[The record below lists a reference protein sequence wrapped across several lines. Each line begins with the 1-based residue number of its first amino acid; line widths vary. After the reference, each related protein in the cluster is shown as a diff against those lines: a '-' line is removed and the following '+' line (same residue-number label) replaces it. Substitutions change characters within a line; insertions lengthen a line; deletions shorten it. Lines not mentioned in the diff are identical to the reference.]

1 MTIKQKIMLL
11 ASLPLV
17 LAVCIINLSSYWI
30 GQRVLQ
36 EELQVTRGKL
46 LEERRAQLSKYLML
60 ARTAIAADYEAEDTP
75 AQREKVKA
83 TLRALRYESDGYF
96 FAYDYQGINQVL
108 GPKPELEGKD
118 LSGLQDETGKFFIR
132 DIISAARE
140 GDGFVQY
147 LWPKPSTKQ
156 TVAKL
161 SYSLPLE
168 RYGWVLG
175 TGFYIDDID
184 QQLAVTGQQRE
195 AELQQQLHRSLW
207 VSLGLLLL
215 TVLLTLWVANR
226 LSRPLT
232 GVAAALKAIASGDG
246 DLTQRLPVRSQDEI
260 GQVAQAFNHFVEQ
273 IQGLVREVGGTG
285 EEVAQATERLS
296 GLAEQNNS
304 QMQAHRRETEQVV
317 TAVTEMSSTAQE
329 VAHSAAQAAEATSV
343 AAQASDSASAVV
355 GDAISSIHGLVAE
368 VNAASE
374 VISDLS
380 QQTANIGSVV
390 EVIRSIAE
398 QTNLLAL
405 NAAIEAARA
414 GEQGRGFAVVADE
427 VRSLAGR
434 TQQSTHEIND
444 MLQRLQTGVKDA
456 VEAMQAGQLRSEQTV
471 TEAGRISDSLA
482 GMSASVGTIND
493 MNLQIAS
500 AAEEQNAVSEE
511 INRNL
516 VAISQIVEQLSS
528 ATEST
533 EQTTQ
538 LLAVSGHR
546 LQELIGRFRY

>member
-17 LAVCIINLSSYWI
+17 LAVCVINLSSYWI
-30 GQRVLQ
+30 SQGALQ
-36 EELQVTRGKL
+36 AELQVTRGKL
-46 LEERRAQLSKYLML
+46 LAERRDQLSKYLAL
-60 ARTAIAADYEAEDTP
+60 ARSAIAADYEAEDTQ
-75 AQREKVKA
+75 AQREKVKGI
-83 TLRALRYESDGYF
+83 LRALRYESDGYF
-96 FAYDYQGINQVL
+96 FVYDYQGINQVL

-118 LSGLQDETGKFFIR
+118 LSGLQDETGKYFIR
-132 DIISAARE
+132 DIIAAARQ

-184 QQLAVTGQQRE
+184 QQLANIHLARD
-195 AELQQQLHRSLW
+195 AELQQQLFRSLW
-207 VSLGLLLL
+207 VSLALLLL

-226 LSRPLT
+226 ISRPLA
-232 GVAAALKAIASGDG
+232 GVAAALRAIASGDG

-273 IQGLVREVGGTG
+273 IQALVREVGSTG
-285 EEVAQATERLS
+285 EELAQASDQLS
-296 GLAEQNNS
+296 GLAERYNG

-329 VAHSAAQAAEATSV
+329 VANSAAQAAEATSA

-355 GDAISSIHGLVAE
+355 GDAIASIHGLVAE

-444 MLQRLQTGVKDA
+444 MLQRLQAGVKDA

-471 TEAGRISDSLA
+471 TEAARISDSLA
-482 GMSASVGTIND
+482 GMGASVGTIND

-528 ATEST
+528 AAEST

-538 LLAVSGHR
+538 SLAASGHR
-546 LQELIGRFRY
+546 LRELIGRFHY